1 MIQQDRN
8 YQKNPITRIENLDGT
23 MVLGMCPNSGKTVVT
38 ILGIDAYLKKN
49 PTERWLII
57 AHSTNVIKKNFTDS
71 LTDMTPYISFTW
83 STDVSDNS
91 QVHVII
97 TANEPHVTQKY
108 NNVVVDEAHE
118 NYIANKQSK
127 EQVQRLIKKIG
138 AKNQLLLTG
147 TPSKFINE
155 GGYDIEI
162 VSLLDMPKDY
172 MSTLGIELIETRYNW
187 RSEYTRGNSL
197 RDSAFGGMVESEKAM
212 ESITLEILKKIKH
225 GLTAQEFNRV
235 KTLKRLRGDAKS
247 IMSELFGKIM
257 KRTMFVC
264 GSVPQADD
272 VNLILNNNG
281 VSSYVSH
288 YESDTSSELFDNFK
302 EGKFSVLVVVN
313 RGRLGYSDNELYN
326 IVDMSGT
333 HNPDLIYQMFAR
345 VLRGKPSQ
353 QKFYYKVTTQE
364 PGMRSLTHMC
374 TCAALMLT
382 DRKFLSTF
390 NGKNF
395 NGMKIP
401 IISST
406 KTPSIAPGKRSVS
419 KVSDKLKLPEFT
431 NDIVDFMRNVIA
443 DSDKPTSVYK
453 MTSIGEVRKMLG
465 NIKQLPKGHWTK
477 ERCIEE
483 AKKYNK
489 PYNLNKENRVVFE
502 IMRYNRWMHEV
513 WSGFIYRD
521 SGVKTDMHRAISLL
535 ELRECKTLGEFSKK
549 YPRPYKMFVKDNQ
562 DIKDK
567 YFPNRRVMVNATTKG
582 NTYWTKEKCTEVAKL
597 CSSRYDF
604 EKKYKTAKLKMASQ
618 WPDLFNE
625 IFPNSVKKTSWTKEK
640 IIEVAKDCSHR
651 DDMRKKHPQAYT
663 VMTKSYPDLSEKI
676 FGKKI
681 MGKNKNN
688 RLGLK

>member
-1 MIQQDRN
+1 MVQNRN
-8 YQKNPITRIENLDGT
+8 YQKNPITRIENLGGT
-23 MVLGMCPNSGKTVVT
+23 LVLGMCPNSGKTVVT

-49 PTERWLII
+49 PKERWLVV

-71 LTDMTPYISFTW
+71 LRDLKNDISFTW
-83 STDVSDNS
+83 STDLSDDS

-118 NYIANKQSK
+118 NYLANKQSK

-155 GGYDIEI
+155 GGYNIEI

-172 MSTLGIELIETRYNW
+172 MSTLGVELIETRYNW
-187 RSEYTRGNSL
+187 RGEYTRGGSL
-197 RDSAFGGMVESEKAM
+197 RESAFGSMVDSERAM

-225 GLTAQEFNRV
+225 GLTAQEFNKV
-235 KTLKRLRGDAKS
+235 KTLKRIKGGAKS
-247 IMSELFGKIM
+247 IMVDLFGKIM

-264 GSVPQADD
+264 GSISQADD

-288 YESDTSSELFDNFK
+288 SESDESSELFDNFK
-302 EGKFSVLVVVN
+302 DGKFNVLVVVN
-313 RGRLGYSDNELYN
+313 RGRLGYSDNDLYN

-345 VLRGKPSQ
+345 VLRGTPKQ

-364 PGMRSLTHMC
+364 PGMRSLTHMS

-382 DRKFLSTF
+382 DKNFLSTF

-401 IISST
+401 MIAST
-406 KTPSIAPGKRSVS
+406 KTPSIAPGKKSVS
-419 KVSDKLKLPEFT
+419 KPSDKLRLPEFT

-443 DSDKPTSVYK
+443 DNDKPTSVYK
-453 MTSIGEVRKMLG
+453 MTSIGDVRKMLG
-465 NIKQLPKGHWTK
+465 DMKQHSAGHWSK

-483 AKKYNK
+483 AKKYSK
-489 PYNLNKENRVVFE
+489 PYDLHRENRVVYQ
-502 IMRYNRWMHEV
+502 IMRENKWMDEV
-513 WSGFIYRD
+513 WPGFVYKVYAEKVSIER
-521 SGVKTDMHRAISLL
+521 TISLL
-535 ELRECKTLGEFSKK
+535 EKGECKSLSEFSKK
-549 YPRPYKMFVKDNQ
+549 YNKPYHLIKDNEE
-562 DIKDK
+562 IKDK
-567 YFPNRRVMVNATTKG
+567 YFPNRRVSVNSKKNG
-582 NTYWTKEKCTEVAKL
+582 RVYWTKEKCIEASKE
-597 CSSRYDF
+597 CSSRYDM
-604 EKKYKTAKLKMASQ
+604 EKKYKTAINSLRTKWPEELDKL
-618 WPDLFNE
+618 
-625 IFPNSVKKTSWTKEK
+625 FPNPGRKTKWTKEEIVK
-640 IIEVAKDCSHR
+640 VAKKCSHR
-651 DDMRKKHPQAYT
+651 EDMRQKYKQAYAI
-663 VMTKSYPDLSEKI
+663 MNKSYIGLSEEL
-676 FGKKI
+676 FGKKNL
-681 MGKNKNN
+681 GLNRNN
-688 RLGLK
+688 RLNIR